1 VDRLQKLQRIN
12 GSWLPPDVID
22 ITPVSYDSPDFG
34 WALFQLMVQNI
45 DSRVGA
51 RAADMIATLGFMA
64 GRIVQRATF
73 RERPQ
78 DFRIDLSANGVA
90 ILRNDHVSER
100 LTLLSQGT
108 LASALTEAA
117 MVSGARRFPEISRV
131 RQEAQEAMQRRGAAE
146 LRGNALSASPREL
159 AGLVQ
164 EDVDDLL
171 ADPANRL
178 ALVRAAIHA
187 CGFAAGYNRSRLCPA
202 QAAELGLSVALY
214 ASWLDQREL
223 PRKSG

>member
-12 GSWLPPDVID
+12 GSWLPPDVTD
-22 ITPVSYDSPDFG
+22 ITPASYDSPDFG
-34 WALFQLMVQNI
+34 WALFQLMVQNV
-45 DSRVGA
+45 DNRAGA
-51 RAADMIATLGFMA
+51 RAADMAATLGFLA

-100 LTLLSQGT
+100 LTLLAHGT
-108 LASALTEAA
+108 LASTLTEAA
-117 MVSGARRFPEISRV
+117 LVAGARRFPEISRV

-146 LRGNALSASPREL
+146 LRGNELSASPREL
-159 AGLVQ
+159 ALLVQ

-171 ADPANRL
+171 VDPANRL
-178 ALVRAAIHA
+178 ALVRAVINA

-202 QAAELGLSVALY
+202 EAAELGLSIALY
-214 ASWLDQREL
+214 GSWLDQREL
-223 PRKSG
+223 PRKPG

>member
-12 GSWLPPDVID
+12 GSWLPPDVTD
-22 ITPVSYDSPDFG
+22 ITPVSHDSPDFG

-45 DSRVGA
+45 DSRAGA
-51 RAADMIATLGFMA
+51 RAADMAATLAFLA

-78 DFRIDLSANGVA
+78 DFHIDFSANGTA
-90 ILRNDHVSER
+90 ILRSDRVSAQ
-100 LTLLSQGT
+100 LALLSQGT

-117 MVSGARRFPEISRV
+117 LVAGARRLPEISRV
-131 RQEAQEAMQRRGAAE
+131 RQEAQEAMLRRGAAE
-146 LRGNALSASPREL
+146 LRGNELSAAPRDL
-159 AGLVQ
+159 ARLVQ

-171 ADPANRL
+171 ADPANRQ

-187 CGFAAGYNRSRLCPA
+187 CGFAVGYNRSRLCPA

-223 PRKSG
+223 QRNPG

>member
-1 VDRLQKLQRIN
+1 VDRLQKHQRIN

-45 DSRVGA
+45 DSRAGA
-51 RAADMIATLGFMA
+51 RSADMVATLAFLT

-78 DFRIDLSANGVA
+78 EFRIDLSANGIA

-100 LTLLSQGT
+100 LTLLTPGT
-108 LASALTEAA
+108 LASTVTEAA
-117 MVSGARRFPEISRV
+117 LVAGARRFPEISRV
-131 RQEAQEAMQRRGAAE
+131 RQEAQEAMQRRGVAD
-146 LRGNALSASPREL
+146 LRGHELSANPREL
-159 AGLVQ
+159 ARLVQ
-164 EDVDDLL
+164 ENVDDLL
-171 ADPANRL
+171 ADPANRS

-187 CGFAAGYNRSRLCPA
+187 CGYAVGYNRSRLCPA
-202 QAAELGLSVALY
+202 AAAELGLSIALY
-214 ASWLDQREL
+214 GSWLDQREL
-223 PRKSG
+223 PRKSE